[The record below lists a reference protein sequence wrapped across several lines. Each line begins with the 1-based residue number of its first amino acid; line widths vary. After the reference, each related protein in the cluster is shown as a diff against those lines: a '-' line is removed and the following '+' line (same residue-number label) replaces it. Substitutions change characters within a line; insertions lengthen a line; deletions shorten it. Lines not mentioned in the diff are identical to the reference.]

1 MMQIELREKPSNAT
15 LVLTQGQSQ
24 GEPVFRFAMAAHGKE
39 GTFYFAGQDKSL
51 VDITTWIKSLLA
63 DDATVIHNSD
73 MLPIQ
78 SETFKHAD
86 VNGDYPLLSNI
97 IVYTRRKRLTKWL
110 TYNLLSLKTESDV
123 NLLTPIYNEEGNEV
137 LPDTSLEDPIDVF
150 NDMVERIRRSEEAA
164 LARNPILST
173 LM

>member
-1 MMQIELREKPSNAT
+1 MQIELGEKPSHAT

-24 GEPVFRFAMAAHGKE
+24 GEPVYRFAMAAHGKE
-39 GTFYFAGQDKSL
+39 GTFYFAGQDQSL

-123 NLLTPIYNEEGNEV
+123 NLLVPIYDEEGNEA
-137 LPDTSLEDPIDVF
+137 LPDTSIEDPIDVF
-150 NDMVERIRRSEEAA
+150 NDMVDRIRRSEEAA

>member
-1 MMQIELREKPSNAT
+1 MQIELREKPSNAT

-24 GEPVFRFAMAAHGKE
+24 GEPVYRFAMAAHGKD

-51 VDITTWIKSLLA
+51 ADITTWIKSLLA
-63 DDATVIHNSD
+63 DDAMIIHNSD
-73 MLPIQ
+73 LLPIQ

-137 LPDTSLEDPIDVF
+137 LPT
-150 NDMVERIRRSEEAA
+150 R
-164 LARNPILST
+164 
-173 LM
+173 